1 MGVPEIAQPVG
12 LMERPAGRDGI
23 VKQVVGVPPEIVG
36 VTVVIAALYCKE
48 RLEFEKDIDVG
59 AVAEVATVI
68 VILPVVLPAE
78 LDAVTV

>member
-12 LMERPAGRDGI
+12 LMVRPAGSVGI

-48 RLEFEKDIDVG
+48 RLEFVKDIAVG
-59 AVAEVATVI
+59 AVAPFETVI
-68 VILPVVLPAE
+68 VIVPVVLPAE
-78 LDAVTV
+78 FDAVIV